1 MFMKKFCILS
11 LITTMTIISLFAC
24 KKKEVMEDQLPDIQQ
39 YAVIEQDK
47 NNKSAEP
54 EKTNTDEL
62 TDDEMNMLMDD
73 SNSGKMEI
81 NVIEE
86 EPDYNEMEFEKQEN
100 VIFECNY
107 IENASQESNSVTLLQ
122 TKVKGSISGL
132 SGSFDLIVPY
142 SLDWKRGDKAVVNYE
157 IAYADEFKSY
167 IRDLEFVAKV
177 TNEWKEREAKRIAEE
192 ESIAESIRLEE
203 EEQARIEEEER
214 QKEEEKQRKAAEAAA
229 KKRAQEEAA
238 RKAEEERIAAEQAAV
253 AAAQKA
259 IEESIAAEKANQS
272 PVIYSK

>member
-1 MFMKKFCILS
+1 MKKFCILS
-11 LITTMTIISLFAC
+11 LIATMTIISLFAC
-24 KKKEVMEDQLPDIQQ
+24 KKKEIMEDQLPDIQQ
-39 YAVIEQDK
+39 YTVIEQDK
-47 NNKSAEP
+47 NTKSVEQ

-62 TDDEMNMLMDD
+62 TDDEMNILMDN
-73 SNSGKMEI
+73 SNSNKMEI

-107 IENASQESNSVTLLQ
+107 ISDATQESNSVTLLQ
-122 TKVKGSISGL
+122 TKVRGSVSGL
-132 SGSFDLIVPY
+132 AGTFELIVPY
-142 SLDWKRGDKAVVNYE
+142 SLNWQRGDKAIVNYE
-157 IAYADEFKSY
+157 IAYAEENKSY
-167 IRDLEFVAKV
+167 IRDLTFVAKR
-177 TNEWKEREAKRIAEE
+177 TNEWVEREAKRIAEE

-238 RKAEEERIAAEQAAV
+238 RKAEEERIAAEQAAA

-259 IEESIAAEKANQS
+259 IEESIAAEKANQA
-272 PVIYSK
+272 PVIYSRG